1 MGLQYVVRL
10 ASFLPLICIGLIII
24 SLFFRGVMLQSV
36 VAR

>member
-10 ASFLPLICIGLIII
+10 VSFLPLICIGLIII
-24 SLFFRGVMLQSV
+24 SLFFRGVMLLSV